1 MLSGCKV
8 SEPTDH
14 LGVTKGGLSTWD
26 GGGVRGRP
34 SERGLNGFSSDLLR
48 VVAKKLAKEQDKVI
62 H

>member
-1 MLSGCKV
+1 MPSGCKV
-8 SEPTDH
+8 SKPADH

-34 SERGLNGFSSDLLR
+34 SEGGLDGFSLDLLR
-48 VVAKKLAKEQDKVI
+48 VVAMKLGKEQDKVI